1 MRKKLVIILTALCLG
16 LTSFSATTETTST
29 KKAATKVTKTSTTKK
44 VTPKAKTK
52 AKPVAPKKKVAI
64 KTAPGKT
71 KAQLSAAAAAAAA
84 IEASKP
90 EYRSYLVGDKYGNIL
105 YGENMDEK
113 LPLASTTKTMTMILA
128 FDAIRKGEVS
138 LQDDVTITWEAARM
152 GGSMIPLKAGQVW
165 KFEDL
170 LKATGIH
177 SANNAAYAVA
187 IHVGKDI
194 DSFVK
199 RMNDKAEEI
208 GIGSEVEFNTP
219 AGLPPK
225 MTQRQMDAGTAR
237 GMYRIMLEANKYPE
251 YIAIAGT
258 KNAKIADDTV
268 LIRSKNHLLGKQ
280 GIYGL
285 KTGYHGTSGY
295 NILVMGEQ
303 DNLTLFYVLLG
314 GRSAKIRDQ
323 KVLDLDD
330 RTREKYAE
338 QEIVKRDIALAEI
351 PVETGKKA
359 LISAYPAEDYIKV
372 VKKMDNVS
380 VKIERQEKIKA
391 PVLAGTEVGKYKVV
405 IDGDVVHEG
414 KLIVNE
420 AVEKKSL
427 WDRFL
432 ELFNF

>member
-1 MRKKLVIILTALCLG
+1 MNGMRRKLVIILTALCVG
-16 LTSFSATTETTST
+16 LSSFSATTTATT
-29 KKAATKVTKTSTTKK
+29 KKTATKASKVSTTKK
-44 VTPKAKTK
+44 TATK
-52 AKPVAPKKKVAI
+52 AAVAPKKKVAA
-64 KTAPGKT
+64 KPASGKS
-71 KAQLSAAAAAAAA
+71 KAELAAAAAAL
-84 IEASKP
+84 EASKP

-128 FDAIRKGEVS
+128 FEALRKGEVT

-170 LKATGIH
+170 LKATAIH

-208 GIGSEVEFNTP
+208 GIGNEVEFNTP

-225 MTQRQMDAGTAR
+225 MTQRKMDQGTAR
-237 GMYRIMLEANKYPE
+237 GMYKIMLEADKYPE

-258 KNAKIADDTV
+258 KTAKICDDTV

-314 GRSAKIRDQ
+314 GRTAKIRDQ
-323 KVLDLDD
+323 KVLHLDEK
-330 RTREKYAE
+330 TREKYAE
-338 QEIVKRDIALAEI
+338 HEIVKKDISLAEI
-351 PVETGKKA
+351 PVENGMKNLVA
-359 LISAYPAEDYIKV
+359 AYPDENYIKV
-372 VKKMDNVS
+372 VKKIDNVS
-380 VKIERQEKIKA
+380 VKIERKEKIKA

-420 AVEKKSL
+420 AIEKKTL

>member
-1 MRKKLVIILTALCLG
+1 MVNGMRRKLVIILTALCVG
-16 LTSFSATTETTST
+16 LSSFSATTATT
-29 KKAATKVTKTSTTKK
+29 KKTATKASKVSTTKK
-44 VTPKAKTK
+44 TATK
-52 AKPVAPKKKVAI
+52 AAVAPKKKVAA
-64 KTAPGKT
+64 KPASGKS
-71 KAQLSAAAAAAAA
+71 KAELAAAAAAL
-84 IEASKP
+84 EASKP

-128 FDAIRKGEVS
+128 FEALRKGEVT

-170 LKATGIH
+170 LKATAIH

-208 GIGSEVEFNTP
+208 GIGNEVEFNTP

-225 MTQRQMDAGTAR
+225 MTQRKMDQGTAR
-237 GMYRIMLEANKYPE
+237 GMYKIMLEADKYPE

-258 KNAKIADDTV
+258 KTAKICDDTV

-314 GRSAKIRDQ
+314 GRTAKIRDQ
-323 KVLDLDD
+323 KVLHLDEK
-330 RTREKYAE
+330 TREKYAE
-338 QEIVKRDIALAEI
+338 HEIVKKDISLAEI
-351 PVETGKKA
+351 PVENGMKNLVA
-359 LISAYPAEDYIKV
+359 AYPDENYIKV
-372 VKKMDNVS
+372 VKKIDNVS
-380 VKIERQEKIKA
+380 VKIERKEKIKA

-420 AVEKKSL
+420 AIEKKTL